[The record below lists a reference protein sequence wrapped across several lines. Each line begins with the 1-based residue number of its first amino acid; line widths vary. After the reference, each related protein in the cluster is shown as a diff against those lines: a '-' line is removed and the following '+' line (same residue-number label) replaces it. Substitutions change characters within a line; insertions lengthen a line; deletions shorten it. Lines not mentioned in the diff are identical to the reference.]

1 MSDLTNM
8 EMEALNFFI
17 NKLLCDPRPRWII
30 AYCATTNTYQLN
42 ADNVAALP
50 IVNYMRRNDLKTLLN
65 FTLDIE
71 DDSYSS
77 GCSYYILK
85 IDQTPADSTPV

>member
-17 NKLLCDPRPRWII
+17 NKLLCDPQTKWVI
-30 AYCATTNTYQLN
+30 AYRSHNEAYEF
-42 ADNVAALP
+42 NVKNIDALP
-50 IVNYMRRNDLKTLLN
+50 VINYMRRNKMTKLFN
-65 FTLDIE
+65 FTLSTE
-71 DDSYSS
+71 DDPYCLGS
-77 GCSYYILK
+77 CYYILK